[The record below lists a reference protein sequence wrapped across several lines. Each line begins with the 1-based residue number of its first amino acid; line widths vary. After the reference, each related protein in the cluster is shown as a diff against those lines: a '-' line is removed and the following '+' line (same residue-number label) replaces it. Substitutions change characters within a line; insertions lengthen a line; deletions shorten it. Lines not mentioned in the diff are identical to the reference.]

1 LFVQK
6 CHISSS
12 QFNQALVL
20 LKLKYATAIPQLTH
34 VLKKKTPEKSNRNKD
49 VIVFI
54 HLMAAWL
61 KINFILMVVGVASQ
75 EF

>member
-1 LFVQK
+1 MF
-6 CHISSS
+6 S
-12 QFNQALVL
+12 
-20 LKLKYATAIPQLTH
+20 
-34 VLKKKTPEKSNRNKD
+34 KKNPEKSNRNKN